1 MIILPLLFAINL
13 FYPIP
18 ELGYCQSKTD
28 CQAFCSFS
36 VNQEACTNYGKKMG
50 LIKEGAVLAQVT
62 INYPVA
68 ELGNCASKQA
78 CKAYCNIP
86 ANYQACTSFAKS
98 KGIIN
103 PPTPSP
109 TPAKDPNSK
118 SLSNLKFPI
127 AELGNCSSA
136 PDCKNYCDQP
146 ANRQV
151 CFEFGRKQGL
161 TGNQEAGSKL
171 GGLQFPI
178 AELGNCD
185 SFTACEAYCDQ
196 PGNRQTCMNYA
207 KAHGFEPPKDKRGPG
222 GCTSDEECKKFC
234 QANPTNEEC
243 AKGRDDYCKANPDKC
258 QKGPGGCTTDEEC
271 KKYCKENPNDQDCVK
286 GREKYC
292 QQYPDKCVKETG
304 PGGCKSDEECKKYCE
319 SNPDDGNCKKT
330 HEEYCQKNPQDCQ
343 KQSGPG
349 GCATEEECKKY
360 CQQNPTD
367 ADCKKGQEDYCQK
380 HPEDCQ
386 KKTGPIGC
394 QSEEECKKYCE
405 DPANKVECQKSIDEY
420 CQKNPNDEKCQ
431 NRINEPPKDNGPKTG
446 PGGCSSEEECKAYCS
461 DPSHQAEC
469 QQPPQ

>member
-18 ELGYCQSKTD
+18 ELGYCQSKAD

-50 LIKEGAVLAQVT
+50 LIKEGAVLAQAT

-86 ANYQACTSFAKS
+86 ANYQACTSFAQS
-98 KGIIN
+98 KGIYKI
-103 PPTPSP
+103 PTPSP
-109 TPAKDPNSK
+109 TPPKKEVLGNI
-118 SLSNLKFPI
+118 KFPI
-127 AELGNCSSA
+127 VELGNCSSVS
-136 PDCKNYCDQP
+136 DCKNYCNQQ
-146 ANRQV
+146 ANRQA
-151 CFEFGRKQGL
+151 CFEFGRKKGL
-161 TGNQEAGSKL
+161 SGDQEAGSKL
-171 GGLQFPI
+171 GGVQFPI
-178 AELGNCD
+178 TELGNCG
-185 SFTACEAYCDQ
+185 SFAACEAYCDQ
-196 PGNRQTCMNYA
+196 PGNRQTCSNFA

-271 KKYCKENPNDQDCVK
+271 KKYCQNNPTN
-286 GREKYC
+286 
-292 QQYPDKCVKETG
+292 
-304 PGGCKSDEECKKYCE
+304 EECKK
-319 SNPDDGNCKKT
+319 GK
-330 HEEYCQKNPQDCQ
+330 EEYCQKNPQDCQ

-349 GCATEEECKKY
+349 GCT
-360 CQQNPTD
+360 T
-367 ADCKKGQEDYCQK
+367 
-380 HPEDCQ
+380 
-386 KKTGPIGC
+386 
-394 QSEEECKKYCE
+394 EEECKKYCE
-405 DPANKVECQKSIDEY
+405 DPTNKAECQKSIDEY